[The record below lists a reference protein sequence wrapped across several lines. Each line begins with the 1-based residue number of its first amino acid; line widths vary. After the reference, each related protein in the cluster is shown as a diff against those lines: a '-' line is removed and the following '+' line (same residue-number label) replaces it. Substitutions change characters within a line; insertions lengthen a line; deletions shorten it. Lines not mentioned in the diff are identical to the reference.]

1 MDETELR
8 ERFSQEA
15 FEAAVEA
22 ATASLADGGVPIGST
37 LERGGKV
44 LATGHNQRVQHGDP
58 TAHGEID
65 CLRRAGRIGSYDGTI
80 LHSTLAPCA
89 MCSGA
94 IVQFGITH
102 VVVGESRTF
111 PGELD
116 WLRSRGVTV
125 LVLDDDR
132 CTQLMAQ
139 FQQRFPRV
147 WAEDIGA
154 LPDES

>member
-1 MDETELR
+1 MDEKQLR
-8 ERFSQEA
+8 ASFSRPA
-15 FEAAVEA
+15 FEAAVDA
-22 ATASLADGGVPIGST
+22 ASASLVAGGVPIGCA
-37 LERGGKV
+37 LERGGRL
-44 LATGHNQRVQHGDP
+44 LATGHNQRVQHEDP

-65 CLRRAGRIGSYDGTI
+65 CLRQAGRVGSYAGTI
-80 LHSTLAPCA
+80 LHTTLAPCA

-94 IVQFGITH
+94 IVQFGIRA

-116 WLRSRGVTV
+116 WLRDRGATV

-132 CTQLMAQ
+132 CTQLMTQ
-139 FQQRFPRV
+139 FQARFPQV

-154 LPDES
+154 LTDEP